1 MKKNLLL
8 ILFSIIY
15 LNPSLAQNKKILL
28 FEKFTNAKVKL
39 RPNGESTYPMNYDAS
54 EGKMYFMQ
62 GKDVMEL
69 TSTQNIDTI
78 SWGSRKFIPFSK
90 RFLEVYNSPNGK
102 IYIDWVIKDLVIGKK
117 GAYGLQTQ
125 GGVQNLRIYDF
136 AEDAGTSIF
145 TPFKTQSSYSND
157 ILQRRNKN
165 VYYIDINGQRKKI
178 KTAKQLENLY
188 PNHKTQIH
196 NYKKERSINFSNFM
210 QAIELIVYSM
220 GL

>member
-1 MKKNLLL
+1 
-8 ILFSIIY
+8 
-15 LNPSLAQNKKILL
+15 
-28 FEKFTNAKVKL
+28 
-39 RPNGESTYPMNYDAS
+39 MNYDAS

-125 GGVQNLRIYDF
+125 GGV
-136 AEDAGTSIF
+136 TK
-145 TPFKTQSSYSND
+145 PSY
-157 ILQRRNKN
+157 I
-165 VYYIDINGQRKKI
+165 
-178 KTAKQLENLY
+178 
-188 PNHKTQIH
+188 
-196 NYKKERSINFSNFM
+196 
-210 QAIELIVYSM
+210 
-220 GL
+220 